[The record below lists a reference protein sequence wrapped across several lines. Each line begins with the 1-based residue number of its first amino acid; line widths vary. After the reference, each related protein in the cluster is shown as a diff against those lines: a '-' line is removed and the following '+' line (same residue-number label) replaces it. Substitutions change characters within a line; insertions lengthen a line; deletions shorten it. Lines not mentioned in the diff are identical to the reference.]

1 MTQELNQAQA
11 AVENPILFHMQR
23 YHDKKPAGDIDMIE
37 EVRKLLIEAGQ
48 GNKIHIYDN
57 HPRIVDAKNRHSDVQ
72 RHALN
77 QFWMVQLGACEK
89 PSFNER
95 TYLLPR
101 GDKSEW
107 LKVFNL
113 GVMPFIIENDL
124 PNEIHEQA

>member
-1 MTQELNQAQA
+1 MTTQPTAQEFA
-11 AVENPILFHMQR
+11 ENPLAAQMAR
-23 YHDKKPAGDIDMIE
+23 YHAEKPAGDIDMIE
-37 EVRKLLIEAGQ
+37 EVRNLLIAAGQ
-48 GNKIHIYDN
+48 GNKIDIYDN

-77 QFWMVQLGACEK
+77 QFWMIQLGACEK

-124 PNEIHEQA
+124 PSVING